1 MEIHIGEIIKS
12 KARELRIGPTELGEK
27 INTSKQNV
35 YGIYKRKS
43 IDTDLLRKISNALGH
58 NFFNYY
64 ITSLEFQNGVGE
76 LPDTQL
82 AVVEE
87 KPDVESLLEANQNR
101 IESLRKELHHLAQLS
116 EILKEK
122 VATLR

>member
-1 MEIHIGEIIKS
+1 MEIHIGEIIKK

-43 IDTDLLRKISNALGH
+43 IDTELLRKISNALGH

-64 ITSLEFQNGVGE
+64 VSTLEFSGGVEASTGTHSE
-76 LPDTQL
+76 VRTEVNP
-82 AVVEE
+82 EG
-87 KPDVESLLEANQNR
+87 LLSANQAR
-101 IESLRKELHHLAQLS
+101 MDALKSELDHLAQIN

-122 VATLR
+122 AALSK